1 MDVHSGRDMFPF
13 RFGLFITLIGLL
25 SALFPVY
32 VPLPAASI
40 AVVHLKPVAPHTMQC
55 CNMPM
60 GAHCNM
66 PCCRARE
73 CCVCRLN
80 AGKPL
85 HLLAGPV
92 SSRPVLPP
100 VATILNVLRKIT
112 SSTFILPYNCQQ
124 LVSRSPKPGIPP
136 PQKD

>member
-1 MDVHSGRDMFPF
+1 MFPF

-32 VPLPAASI
+32 VPLPAASTTT
-40 AVVHLKPVAPHTMQC
+40 VHLKPVAPHTMKC

-73 CCVCRLN
+73 CCVCSLN

-85 HLLAGPV
+85 HLFAEPV

-100 VATILNVLRKIT
+100 VTMILNVLQKI
-112 SSTFILPYNCQQ
+112 SCSTAILPQLTQQ
-124 LVSRSPKPGIPP
+124 LVSRSSEPGIPP
-136 PQKD
+136 PKND